1 MTRQISHYVG
11 SRLVQGGGNRSASVY
26 NPATG
31 EVSAQV
37 ALASAEQV
45 RDAVLNAKAAA
56 PRWASTT
63 PLRRARILSRFL
75 HILEER
81 LDTLA
86 EVISARARQNH
97 FRCEGRSTARDGG
110 R

>member
-1 MTRQISHYVG
+1 
-11 SRLVQGGGNRSASVY
+11 VQGGGNRSASVY